1 MLSNDTTHGDC
12 GTREIDITGLSFYY
26 GESIILNVT
35 HNILSYPL
43 QVFRNECMIN
53 KGATAS
59 DARILFSNSVD
70 LTNAIVFDHVVVI
83 PFRSLSNLF
92 HFTEG
97 ANTLIRFALQ
107 YKYPVMHLVVF
118 YVDSL
123 HLPVT

>member
-1 MLSNDTTHGDC
+1 
-12 GTREIDITGLSFYY
+12 
-26 GESIILNVT
+26 
-35 HNILSYPL
+35 
-43 QVFRNECMIN
+43 MIN

-59 DARILFSNSVD
+59 DARILFSNSVN